1 MHIEAQLALE
11 TVERLREQTELLRRT
26 YEAEF
31 AKDPTSLATE
41 SSRSNLIALRH
52 SIHQVYGDS
61 DSVLPEITDALSS
74 DPVSPESD
82 E

>member
-11 TVERLREQTELLRRT
+11 TVERLREQTGLLRRT

-31 AKDPTSLATE
+31 ANDPTSRATE

-52 SIHQVYGDS
+52 SIHQLYGDC
-61 DSVLPEITDALSS
+61 VLPEITDALSS
-74 DPVSPESD
+74 DPVSAESA

>member
-11 TVERLREQTELLRRT
+11 TVERLREQTGLLRRT
-26 YEAEF
+26 YQAEF
-31 AKDPTSLATE
+31 AKDPTSRATQ

-52 SIHQVYGDS
+52 SIHQIYG

-74 DPVSPESD
+74 DPVSAESD